1 MTVSAAPRV
10 SRFLALAG
18 GAALIVAAA
27 WWAIVF
33 GRIIANGYL
42 PAGQSVYCSVS
53 SSIICDLAM
62 SLCGSSHPLGIKW
75 FSPAVTWLALALLS
89 AAALLPRGWGG
100 KSDGV

>member
-1 MTVSAAPRV
+1 MSTPAPRHIARLLAIAGAV
-10 SRFLALAG
+10 ALA
-18 GAALIVAAA
+18 VAAA

-62 SLCGSSHPLGIKW
+62 SLCGSTHPLGIRW

-89 AAALLPRGWGG
+89 AAALLPRDWGRTSG
-100 KSDGV
+100 SA